1 MGAHKDRP
9 YLRNY
14 PALTIGTLSMT
25 NTFDHGGTIFA
36 LARALGI
43 APEELSDFSASINP
57 LGPAPGVREALSASF
72 DRIVHY
78 PDREAAELRSALADF
93 HGVEATGIVVANGS
107 TELIYLLPRIVQGR
121 RGLIVAP
128 AFSEYARS
136 LERAGW
142 ETGYLTLRPEDGFA
156 FSLEALE
163 ARLAEGVDL
172 LFLCNPANPT
182 GALLPLTVIE
192 KIHTLCRNA
201 GTFLVIDEAFMDF
214 CEEESAKRVICAG
227 EGGVILR
234 SMTKFYAI
242 PGLRLGYAMGPAKVI
257 ERCSALLEP
266 WSVNTTAQ
274 VAGVASLAD
283 PEYHALTIRYCAEQR
298 SFLTHGLSSLPGLKP
313 YPSVANYL
321 LVEMRN
327 GLSAAEL
334 RDELVKKRILI
345 RDCSNFVGL
354 DGRFFR
360 VAVHGQ
366 DDNCRLLAALDEV
379 LTGAG

>member
-1 MGAHKDRP
+1 
-9 YLRNY
+9 
-14 PALTIGTLSMT
+14 MT
-25 NTFDHGGTIFA
+25 DILDHGGTVFA

-57 LGPAPGVREALSASF
+57 LGPAPGVREALSDSF
-72 DRIVHY
+72 NRIVHY
-78 PDREAAELRSALADF
+78 PDREAAELRRALAGF
-93 HGVEATGIVVANGS
+93 HGIDASRIAVSNGS
-107 TELIYLLPRIVQGR
+107 TELIHLLPRILPGR
-121 RGLIVAP
+121 KGLIVAP

-142 ETGYLTLRPEDGFA
+142 ETDYLILGPGDGFA
-156 FSLEALE
+156 FSLELLE
-163 ARLAEGVDL
+163 ERLAEGFDL

-182 GALLPLTVIE
+182 GALLPLTVVE
-192 KIHTLCRNA
+192 KIHTLCGNA
-201 GTFLVIDEAFMDF
+201 GTFLVLDEAFMDF

-227 EGGVILR
+227 AGGIILR

-242 PGLRLGYAMGPAKVI
+242 PGLRLGYAMGPAEVI

-266 WSVNTTAQ
+266 WSVNTPAQ

-298 SFLTHGLSSLPGLKP
+298 SFLARGLSSLPGLKP
-313 YPSVANYL
+313 CPSVANYL
-321 LVEMRN
+321 LVELRN

-334 RDELVKKRILI
+334 RGELVRKRILI

-360 VAVHGQ
+360 VAVHGR
-366 DDNCRLLAALDEV
+366 DDNRRLLAALAEV
-379 LTGAG
+379 L